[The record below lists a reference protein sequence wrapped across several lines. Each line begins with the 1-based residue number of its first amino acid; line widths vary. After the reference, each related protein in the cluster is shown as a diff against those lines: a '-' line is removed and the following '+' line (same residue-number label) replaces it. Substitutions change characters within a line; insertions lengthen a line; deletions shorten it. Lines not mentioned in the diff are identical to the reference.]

1 MEKKRIE
8 NKINYERKKNYFDAI
23 PSSDASNNTSS
34 AEDFG
39 RGKLF
44 GAVYKI

>member
-1 MEKKRIE
+1 MEKKRNK

-23 PSSDASNNTSS
+23 PSSEGSNNTSS

-39 RGKLF
+39 RGQLF
-44 GAVYKI
+44 GAL